1 MEFMTDRY
9 AAIGASRDR
18 PARILGN
25 LRADMNAKAV
35 WFTGATS
42 RGRALRML
50 MSDGSFCTVLYRS
63 MAALRRHRLGPLA
76 AIVCKL
82 NAFLTGAVIGSG
94 AEFGPGLIIL
104 HSLGLVI
111 NKAVRGGVNVVLEG
125 GVTLGAERGISPVL
139 GDHVFVGT
147 GAKVLGGVRVG
158 NRVRIGANAVV
169 VKDVPDDATA
179 VGVPARV
186 VRVRGE
192 SR

>member
-1 MEFMTDRY
+1 
-9 AAIGASRDR
+9 
-18 PARILGN
+18 
-25 LRADMNAKAV
+25 MNAKAI
-35 WFTGATS
+35 WYLGTTN
-42 RGRALRML
+42 RGCALRML
-50 MSDGSFCTVLYRS
+50 MSDGSFCTVLYRL
-63 MAALRRHRLGPLA
+63 MIALRRHHLGPLA

-82 NAFLTGAVIGSG
+82 NASMTGAIIGYE

-125 GVTLGAERGISPVL
+125 AVTLGAEKGISPVL

-169 VKDVPDDATA
+169 VRDVPDDATA

-192 SR
+192 AP